1 MAADTAMTISYSCL
15 QGVESM
21 KPEAVERDNRK
32 SDDPSIQQL
41 SSESQLIEMARHS
54 NPVVLVDKLD
64 TNRYI

>member
-1 MAADTAMTISYSCL
+1 
-15 QGVESM
+15 M